1 MADTRSS
8 VSPDTPRARR
18 SQEVPAA
25 LGVHLLV
32 AVSHRPEGL
41 GHHSPSARLPM
52 PNPLAF
58 LPSEV
63 ICLPSVMLNTTH
75 PFTTLHRPTT
85 KDATHSSRLPRL
97 CLETSAFAPTRNP
110 PLASSQPPS
119 VNTSSAALVLDR
131 RCPSV
136 LLHHHPLLVLAP
148 LRTHLDLHLGQPSDC
163 LHPSSLRSII
173 AS

>member
-1 MADTRSS
+1 MQIRQTHSYLSAQTR
-8 VSPDTPRARR
+8 REHAR

-25 LGVHLLV
+25 LEVPLLV

-75 PFTTLHRPTT
+75 PFTTLTT
-85 KDATHSSRLPRL
+85 KDATHSSHLPRL
-97 CLETSAFAPTRNP
+97 CLETSAFASTRSW
-110 PLASSQPPS
+110 PLASSQPP
-119 VNTSSAALVLDR
+119 LY
-131 RCPSV
+131 
-136 LLHHHPLLVLAP
+136 
-148 LRTHLDLHLGQPSDC
+148 
-163 LHPSSLRSII
+163 
-173 AS
+173 